1 MSKQFQMLDAQAA
14 LGFVVSQSSHI
25 EREVMAI
32 PYPEIR
38 YAEMVPVDTS
48 ANPFAASVTFFTQD
62 QVGRAKFMNGKGDD
76 VPLANIMRSKFEQ
89 GILDAGIGYE
99 FSLTEIGQ
107 AQMMGMSLTNE
118 GAAAARLA
126 YEQLVDEVT
135 LNGADGI
142 EGLYNTTGIASAA
155 SAATFLVGTPAQVL
169 GAINTALTAIMVDT
183 NGADLANTVVLPIA
197 AYAALAT
204 RQLDATSD
212 VTIMDFIM
220 RSNIYT
226 ARTGQ
231 PLLIVADHR
240 LTTKMVVYKRDPSVL
255 KLHMPMPL
263 RFLPPQYVNLSVRV
277 PGMFR
282 FAPLSIRRPK
292 AVRYVTAVA

>member
-1 MSKQFQMLDAQAA
+1 MEIINDAAA
-14 LGFVVSQSSHI
+14 LSFVVSQASHI
-25 EREVMAI
+25 EREVLAI

-38 YAEMVPVDTS
+38 YAQMVPVDTS
-48 ANPFAASVTFFTQD
+48 ANPYAASVTFFTQD
-62 QVGRAKFMNGKGDD
+62 QVGRAKLMNGKGDD
-76 VPLANIMRSKFEQ
+76 VPLANLVRTKFEQ

-107 AQMMGMSLTNE
+107 AQMMGQNLSAD

-135 LNGADGI
+135 LNGAEGI
-142 EGLYNTTGIASAA
+142 EGLYATTGIASAA
-155 SAATFLVGTPAQVL
+155 AAATFAAGTPAQVL
-169 GAINTALTAIMVDT
+169 TAINTALTAIMTDT
-183 NGADLANTVVLPIA
+183 NGIDLANTIVLPLA
-197 AYAALAT
+197 AHAAIAT

-212 VTIMDFIM
+212 VTILDFIM
-220 RSNIYT
+220 KANVYT

-231 PLLIVADHR
+231 PLTIMADHR

-263 RFLPPQYVNLSVRV
+263 RFLPPQLVNLSVRV
-277 PGMFR
+277 PAMFR

-292 AVRYVTAVA
+292 AVRYVTGVA